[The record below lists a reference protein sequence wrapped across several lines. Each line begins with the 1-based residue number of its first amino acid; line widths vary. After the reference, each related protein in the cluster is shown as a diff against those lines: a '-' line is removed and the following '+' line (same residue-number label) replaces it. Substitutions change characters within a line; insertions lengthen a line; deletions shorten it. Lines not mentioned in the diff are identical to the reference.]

1 MACRNGWTGV
11 SIRLVPYRFPNLG
24 GNTKGL
30 QSESWMQPLAILT
43 WTGSMGDQEGS
54 WPRLAASIA
63 LGKSAGLPS
72 PQEESGRHN
81 LW

>member
-1 MACRNGWTGV
+1 
-11 SIRLVPYRFPNLG
+11 
-24 GNTKGL
+24 
-30 QSESWMQPLAILT
+30 
-43 WTGSMGDQEGS
+43 MGDQEGS